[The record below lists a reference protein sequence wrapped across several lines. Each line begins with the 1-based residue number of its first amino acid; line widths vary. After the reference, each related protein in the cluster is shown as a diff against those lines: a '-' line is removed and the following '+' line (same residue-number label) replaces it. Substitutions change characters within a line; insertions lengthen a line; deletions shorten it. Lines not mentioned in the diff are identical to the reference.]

1 MNYIRENIDKIA
13 VASTGA
19 LIALGNSV
27 PAFASGEGGSGSGIV
42 TTAINTAVSSVTA
55 DATTVIGAAVGLG
68 AIFWGAQVLWSKF
81 KAMAK

>member
-19 LIALGNSV
+19 LIALGNAV
-27 PAFASGEGGSGSGIV
+27 PAFASGETGSGIV
-42 TTAINTAVSSVTA
+42 TTAIDTAVSSVTA